1 MKIRRLRLFIMTAM
15 FAAMIMLT
23 TAYVLHIP
31 VGIGGGYVHLGDTVI
46 YIAASVLPTPF
57 AALSAAL
64 GGALADVLVGATTWA
79 LPTAIIKAVMVLP
92 FTYKRERLF
101 CTRNVLATVIAG
113 VIGVCGYFIA
123 EIGIVLLSGS
133 TFAAGLT
140 GSLAAVLP
148 NVAQEFAGA
157 VAFCLI
163 ALALDRLKIKNQLSK
178 ML

>member
-1 MKIRRLRLFIMTAM
+1 MKTRKLRLFILTAM

-23 TAYVLHIP
+23 TAYILHIP
-31 VGIGGGYVHLGDTVI
+31 VGMGGGYVHLGDKVI

-64 GGALADVLVGATTWA
+64 GGALADVLVGATMWA
-79 LPTAIIKAVMVLP
+79 LPTAIIKSVMVIP
-92 FTYKRERLF
+92 FTYKRERLL
-101 CTRNVLATVIAG
+101 CARNVLATAVAG
-113 VIGVCGYFIA
+113 VIGVCGYFVA
-123 EIGIVLLSGS
+123 EVCIVLLSGS

-140 GSLAAVLP
+140 GGLAAVLP

-157 VAFCLI
+157 VAYCLI
-163 ALALDRLKIKNQLSK
+163 ALALDRLKFKNQLSK